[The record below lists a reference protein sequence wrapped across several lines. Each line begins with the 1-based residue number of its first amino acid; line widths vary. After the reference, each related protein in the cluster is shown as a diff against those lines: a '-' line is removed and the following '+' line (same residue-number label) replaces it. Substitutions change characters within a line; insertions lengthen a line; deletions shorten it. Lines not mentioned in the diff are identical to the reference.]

1 MRRRSVIY
9 AFLAGMCC
17 FTVSAGLGVYSSSA
31 RFALEQW
38 RSGKAKA
45 RWSGEVSAARMPVTI
60 QTRDIAALEAAGV
73 KVGTQVGDWVT
84 AWVTCDS
91 LGMIGEIPGVTYIEA
106 GNVVYPTL
114 DKALPDI
121 GYDAVS
127 DSPILPMPYTGKG
140 VIVGVV
146 DIGFQWDHAA
156 FRRADGST
164 RIAAAWNQNDSTGT
178 PPDGYIYGSLF
189 DTEEEIFAAH
199 PCAIETHATHVA
211 SIAAGSSFGENPYG
225 GVAREAELVLV
236 DALHTPD
243 GGIYTEGIIDGIR
256 FICDYAAGVGK
267 PCVIN
272 LSIGGTTGP
281 HDGTS
286 PFDQMCDS
294 LQGAG
299 MLLVGAMGNMGAYN
313 YHLGYDFDTQAES
326 FRTGFRQQRLVL
338 PEVDMWSESPVRFA
352 IEIYEYNAVEP
363 LAATGWLS
371 VDSGWCDT
379 VLPYGGE
386 EILVEAASSHSEAN
400 GLYNNQFRLSGATD
414 IPGAFFVL
422 AVEGQSG
429 RIDMWSNAPANTFD
443 NFGRNDLITGDR
455 EMSLLEVG
463 GTGRR
468 ITSVGAYVT
477 NTSVAV
483 QNGGTYSVDYTLHD
497 VAPFSSRGFTR
508 DGRMKPEV
516 IAPGSIVT
524 AAYNEMLATDPSGF
538 FYGMTVGAYTF
549 DGAPY
554 YYGANSGTSMAS
566 PVVAGVY
573 ALWLE
578 AAPSLTPEEAKA
590 VLRSVSTTD
599 EYTSD
604 PAAAGYGK
612 INPYAGLCYLL
623 QVGGIEDI
631 QALPRAILYPS
642 VGHGEFSILPAADAD
657 DAVIEIYTM
666 AGVQIYRRPITG
678 CAAGVPVQVALPV
691 SPSGMYVVRMQ
702 TQEWSEVFRYL
713 IEQR

>member
-17 FTVSAGLGVYSSSA
+17 FTASAGLGVYSSSA

-106 GNVVYPTL
+106 DNVVYPTL

-272 LSIGGTTGP
+272 LSIGGRQALTMVRRRLTRCATACRAPVCCWWVPWEIWVRIIIIWDTTSTRRP
-281 HDGTS
+281 RA
-286 PFDQMCDS
+286 FAQ
-294 LQGAG
+294 
-299 MLLVGAMGNMGAYN
+299 
-313 YHLGYDFDTQAES
+313 DFVS
-326 FRTGFRQQRLVL
+326 
-338 PEVDMWSESPVRFA
+338 
-352 IEIYEYNAVEP
+352 
-363 LAATGWLS
+363 
-371 VDSGWCDT
+371 SG
-379 VLPYGGE
+379 
-386 EILVEAASSHSEAN
+386 SSCP
-400 GLYNNQFRLSGATD
+400 RW
-414 IPGAFFVL
+414 IC
-422 AVEGQSG
+422 
-429 RIDMWSNAPANTFD
+429 
-443 NFGRNDLITGDR
+443 
-455 EMSLLEVG
+455 
-463 GTGRR
+463 
-468 ITSVGAYVT
+468 
-477 NTSVAV
+477 
-483 QNGGTYSVDYTLHD
+483 
-497 VAPFSSRGFTR
+497 
-508 DGRMKPEV
+508 
-516 IAPGSIVT
+516 
-524 AAYNEMLATDPSGF
+524 
-538 FYGMTVGAYTF
+538 
-549 DGAPY
+549 
-554 YYGANSGTSMAS
+554 GANRRCGL
-566 PVVAGVY
+566 P
-573 ALWLE
+573 
-578 AAPSLTPEEAKA
+578 
-590 VLRSVSTTD
+590 LR
-599 EYTSD
+599 YMNIM
-604 PAAAGYGK
+604 P
-612 INPYAGLCYLL
+612 
-623 QVGGIEDI
+623 
-631 QALPRAILYPS
+631 
-642 VGHGEFSILPAADAD
+642 
-657 DAVIEIYTM
+657 
-666 AGVQIYRRPITG
+666 
-678 CAAGVPVQVALPV
+678 
-691 SPSGMYVVRMQ
+691 
-702 TQEWSEVFRYL
+702 
-713 IEQR
+713 